1 LEGERVTA
9 IVFTGATPAS
19 LGDLLKGYGLIATL
33 GTVHRDTS
41 FWWSDASHLVA
52 DPGSD
57 LDKTAIVGAVRE
69 ALPEWAFQVGESFQ
83 KQRANERKNVVG
95 GPSPLE
101 SAAGGDTLSEELA
114 DLARSVAVFTGGQSR
129 GRPHPLFPGFGQ
141 DGSAN
146 YFKTLQTEAKK
157 LSKAGKSKKGGPGDL
172 DASLFGGGQQI
183 TRVLGG
189 TGGLYFPGAIKRYA
203 TGSSWVHEKDAAISG
218 WDFLLAIRG
227 ALLLRGAV
235 RGFRGSRQSY
245 SSFPFVFRGSPVKA
259 GGKLFIVDE
268 IFLPTWSEDRPR
280 TLAELRMQIRQ
291 FQARVGG
298 GELASTAADFR
309 RAVQGRGVAGGF
321 DRFHRFVLERRKPGQ
336 RQPAVQAVARGATV
350 VGEGATDLR
359 VLLARLDE
367 SGWLDQIEQAHIPT
381 KKRDEQLLLAAR
393 EVHDAIHASSD
404 DPTAERHAAV
414 LAALS
419 KANRLLLTRA
429 ETKRARPLPPLPAR
443 RWEKVLADVI
453 DELPEVRVA
462 RALASIGWGGLDPRT
477 RQWRRGQPWP
487 IARQIL
493 PVEYRPARQ
502 MDCFVPDPQPP
513 PRVPW
518 RGMRPEHE
526 FGRVFWRRWLD
537 AAHQEEGDSLPY
549 SATRFA
555 PLEDVLMLL
564 RGELD
569 LREVHRYFAAFLILD
584 WSSLTAAS
592 TTPPA
597 ARGPA
602 PTAYA
607 ILRLW
612 LDAGIHPP
620 EGSRPGR
627 DGAVA
632 QSLISAEPDAI
643 LSACRGA
650 VARLRVV
657 GLPHRRSESE
667 NRRAGQAVA
676 RVVPICPPEQARRM
690 PLAVL
695 VPISSF
701 DTEQLARR
709 LWIPASEDEQEA
721 EASHVGT

>member
-1 LEGERVTA
+1 VTE
-9 IVFTGATPAS
+9 IVFTGVTAAS
-19 LGDLLKGYGLIATL
+19 LGDLLKGYGLITTIGAC
-33 GTVHRDTS
+33 HRDTL
-41 FWWSDASHLVA
+41 FWWTDASHLVA
-52 DPGSD
+52 DASPD
-57 LDKTAIVGAVRE
+57 LDRTAIVGVIRNG
-69 ALPEWAFQVGESFQ
+69 LPTWASQVGERFQ
-83 KQRANERKNVVG
+83 KQRANRQKGVAG

-101 SAAGGDTLSEELA
+101 SATGSDTLSEELA
-114 DLARSVAVFTGGQSR
+114 ELALAVAVFAGGSR
-129 GRPHPLFPGFGQ
+129 GRAHPLFPSFGQ

-146 YFKTLQTEAKK
+146 YFKTLQAEARK
-157 LSKAGKSKKGGPGDL
+157 LSNAGKSKKGGPDDL
-172 DASLFGGGQQI
+172 EASLFGEGQQI

-235 RGFRGSRQSY
+235 RGFRGSRRSY
-245 SSFPFVFRGSPVKA
+245 SSFPFVFRGSPAKA

-280 TLAELRMQIRQ
+280 TLAELRIQIRQ

-298 GELASTAADFR
+298 GEMASTAADFR

-359 VLLARLDE
+359 LLLARIDE
-367 SGWLDQIEQAHIPT
+367 SGWLDQIEQPHLPT
-381 KKRDEQLLLAAR
+381 KKKDEQLLLAAR
-393 EVHDAIHASSD
+393 EIHDAIHACAD
-404 DPTAERHAAV
+404 DPTPERHVAV
-414 LAALS
+414 LAELS

-429 ETKRARPLPPLPAR
+429 ETTRARPLPPLPAR
-443 RWEKVLADVI
+443 RWERVLADLI
-453 DELPEVRVA
+453 DELPEARVA
-462 RALASIGWGGLDPRT
+462 RALASVGWAGWDP
-477 RQWRRGQPWP
+477 QSKKWRRGQPWP
-487 IARQIL
+487 IACQVL

-502 MDCFVPDPQPP
+502 VVCFVPDPQPSA
-513 PRVPW
+513 RVPW
-518 RGMRPEHE
+518 RGMRPEQE
-526 FGRVFWRRWLD
+526 FGCVFWRRWLD

-549 SATRFA
+549 GATRFA

-569 LREVHRYFAAFLILD
+569 LRAVHRYFTAFLTLD
-584 WSSLTAAS
+584 WSRSAPELRRAV
-592 TTPPA
+592 
-597 ARGPA
+597 ARRPA

-607 ILRLW
+607 VLRLW

-620 EGSRPGR
+620 EGSSPGR

-632 QSLISAEPDAI
+632 QSLVSADSGAI

-650 VARLRVV
+650 IARLRVV
-657 GLPHRRSESE
+657 GLPPRRSRSE
-667 NRRAGQAVA
+667 DRRAGQAVA
-676 RVVPICPPEQARRM
+676 RVVPICTTEQARRM

-695 VPISSF
+695 VPISPF
-701 DTEQLARR
+701 DTAQLALRI
-709 LWIPASEDEQEA
+709 WVPASEDEQET
-721 EASHVGT
+721 EASHAGV

>member
-9 IVFTGATPAS
+9 IAFTGVTPAS

-33 GTVHRDTS
+33 GAVYRDTS
-41 FWWSDASHLVA
+41 FWWTDASHLVA

-57 LDKTAIVGAVRE
+57 LDKTAIVGVVRD
-69 ALPEWAFQVGESFQ
+69 ALPKWASQVGESFQ
-83 KQRANERKNVVG
+83 KQRANKKKRVAG

-101 SAAGGDTLSEELA
+101 TAAGPDTLTEELA
-114 DLARSVAVFTGGQSR
+114 DLARSVAMFTGGRSR

-146 YFKTLQTEAKK
+146 YFKTLAAEANK
-157 LSKAGKSKKGGPGDL
+157 LSKAGKSKSKKGGPDDL
-172 DASLFGGGQQI
+172 DASLFEEGQQI

-189 TGGLYFPGAIKRYA
+189 TGGLYFPQAIKRYA

-227 ALLLRGAV
+227 ALLLRSAV
-235 RGFRGSRQSY
+235 RGFRGSRRSY

-259 GGKLFIVDE
+259 GGKIFIVDE

-367 SGWLDQIEQAHIPT
+367 SGWLDQIEQPHIPA
-381 KKRDEQLLLAAR
+381 KKKDEQLLLAAR
-393 EVHDAIHASSD
+393 EIHDAIHACAD
-404 DPTAERHAAV
+404 DPTPERHVAV
-414 LAALS
+414 LAELS
-419 KANRLLLTRA
+419 KANQLLLTRA
-429 ETKRARPLPPLPAR
+429 ETTRTRPLPPLPAR
-443 RWEKVLADVI
+443 RWEGVLGDLI

-462 RALASIGWGGLDPRT
+462 RALASIGWDGRNPQT
-477 RQWRRGQPWP
+477 SQWRRGQPWP
-487 IARQIL
+487 IACQIL
-493 PVEYRPARQ
+493 PVEYRPARP
-502 MDCFVPDPQPP
+502 MVCFVADPQPP
-513 PRVPW
+513 ARVPW
-518 RGMRPEHE
+518 LGMRPEYE
-526 FGRVFWRRWLD
+526 FGRLFWRRWLD
-537 AAHQEEGDSLPY
+537 AARRDEDSLPY
-549 SATRFA
+549 GATRFA

-569 LREVHRYFAAFLILD
+569 LRAVHRYFAAFLTLD
-584 WSSLTAAS
+584 WSQPATGSARSVARR
-592 TTPPA
+592 PP
-597 ARGPA
+597 

-607 ILRLW
+607 VLRLW
-612 LDAGIHPP
+612 LDAGIRPP
-620 EGSRPGR
+620 EGSTPGR
-627 DGAVA
+627 DGVVV
-632 QSLISAEPDAI
+632 QSLVSAKPGAI
-643 LSACRGA
+643 LSACRAA

-657 GLPHRRSESE
+657 GLPPRRSESE
-667 NRRAGQAVA
+667 ERRAGRAVA
-676 RVVPICPPEQARRM
+676 RVAPICTPEQARRM
-690 PLAVL
+690 ALAVL
-695 VPISSF
+695 VPISAF

-709 LWIPASEDEQEA
+709 LWVPASEDEQET
-721 EASHVGT
+721 EASHAGA

>member
-1 LEGERVTA
+1 VTA
-9 IVFTGATPAS
+9 IVFTGVTSAS
-19 LGDLLKGYGLIATL
+19 LGELLKGYGLIATI
-33 GTVHRDTS
+33 GARHRDAL
-41 FWWSDASHLVA
+41 FWWTDASHLVA
-52 DPGSD
+52 DAGPD
-57 LDKTAIVGAVRE
+57 LDETAIVAVVRD
-69 ALPEWAFQVGESFQ
+69 ALPQWASTVGESFQ
-83 KQRANERKNVVG
+83 KQRANEKKGVAGRR
-95 GPSPLE
+95 PPLE
-101 SAAGGDTLSEELA
+101 TAVGADTLSEELA
-114 DLARSVAVFTGGQSR
+114 ELAHSVAVFTGGRSR

-146 YFKTLQTEAKK
+146 YFKTLQTEANK
-157 LSKAGKSKKGGPGDL
+157 LSKAGKSKKGGRDDL
-172 DASLFGGGQQI
+172 QASLFGEGQQI

-235 RGFRGSRQSY
+235 RGFRGSRRSY

-259 GGKLFIVDE
+259 GGKIFIVDE

-321 DRFHRFVLERRKPGQ
+321 DRFHRFVLEPRKPGQ

-367 SGWLDQIEQAHIPT
+367 SGWLDQIEQPHIPT
-381 KKRDEQLLLAAR
+381 KKKDEQLLLAAR
-393 EVHDAIHASSD
+393 EIHDAIHASAD
-404 DPTAERHAAV
+404 DPTPERHVAV
-414 LAALS
+414 LAELS

-429 ETKRARPLPPLPAR
+429 ETTRARPLPPLPAW
-443 RWEKVLADVI
+443 RWERVLADLF
-453 DELPEVRVA
+453 EEFPEVRVA
-462 RALASIGWGGLDPRT
+462 RALASIGWDGRNPQT

-487 IARQIL
+487 IACQIL
-493 PVEYRPARQ
+493 PVEYRPDRQ
-502 MDCFVPDPQPP
+502 VVCFVPDPPP
-513 PRVPW
+513 SARVPW
-518 RGMRPEHE
+518 RGIHPKQE

-549 SATRFA
+549 GATRFA

-569 LREVHRYFAAFLILD
+569 LRAIHQYFAAFLTLD
-584 WSSLTAAS
+584 WSR
-592 TTPPA
+592 PA
-597 ARGPA
+597 PGSRRPVACRPA

-607 ILRLW
+607 VLRLW

-620 EGSRPGR
+620 EGSSPGR

-632 QSLISAEPDAI
+632 QSLVSADSGAI
-643 LSACRGA
+643 LSACRAA

-657 GLPHRRSESE
+657 GLPPRQSESE
-667 NRRAGQAVA
+667 DRRAGQAVA
-676 RVVPICPPEQARRM
+676 RVVPICTPEQARRM

-695 VPISSF
+695 VPISPF

-709 LWIPASEDEQEA
+709 LWVPASEDEKET
-721 EASHVGT
+721 EASHAGA